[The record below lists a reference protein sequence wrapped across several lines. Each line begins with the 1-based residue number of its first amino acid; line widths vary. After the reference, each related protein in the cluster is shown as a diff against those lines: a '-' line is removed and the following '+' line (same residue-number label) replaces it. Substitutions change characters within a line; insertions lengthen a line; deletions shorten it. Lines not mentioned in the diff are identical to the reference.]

1 MAETDAAAAAHSSCP
16 GESQAGSRTSNG
28 GAAMKRHHQR
38 IVFWCLFACILA
50 MTALLIG
57 ERQRG
62 RERVAALGTQMPL
75 DAPTATTTSVTM
87 DFANDADGSINA
99 GVREIALPTDSNA
112 RARALI
118 DHLISQYSQ
127 PGSAHPLQPGGA
139 VNEVFLVPLP
149 VVGYATG
156 SPVAGQQAD
165 RQATVL
171 VASTDPHTL
180 QPLAPGGELA
190 VVNLRSAFA
199 DQHPSGVE
207 VESLTL
213 LSIIGT
219 LHANL
224 PQIEQVRFLVDG
236 APRETLAGHADLMR
250 IYPSRDTTTV
260 VQDMAA
266 GNGH

>member
-1 MAETDAAAAAHSSCP
+1 MNP
-16 GESQAGSRTSNG
+16 R
-28 GAAMKRHHQR
+28 HQR
-38 IVFWCLFACILA
+38 IVFWCLVVCILG

-57 ERQRG
+57 KRQRG
-62 RERVAALGTQMPL
+62 RERVAALGMQMPL
-75 DAPTATTTSVTM
+75 DAPTATTTTVTM
-87 DFANDADGSINA
+87 AFANDADGSINA

-118 DHLISQYSQ
+118 DHLISQYAQ
-127 PGSAHPLQPGGA
+127 PGSAHPLLPGAA

-149 VVGYATG
+149 IVGYTTAPT
-156 SPVAGQQAD
+156 PTAAVHPDHQDHAD
-165 RQATVL
+165 RQPTVL
-171 VASTDPHTL
+171 VASDANAL
-180 QPLAPGGELA
+180 QPLSPGGELA
-190 VVNLRSAFA
+190 VIDLRSTFA

-236 APRETLAGHADLMR
+236 AARETLAGHADLLR
-250 IYPSRDTTTV
+250 TYPSRDTTTAV
-260 VQDMAA
+260 RDMADGA
-266 GNGH
+266 GH